1 MPLKSKR
8 SAKVRSA
15 ISNGSALFLGEVD
28 GRSETGRRYADLMAD
43 LTAERGGRETL
54 SVGQMEAVRT
64 YAGLAIL
71 RDRMHADLAR
81 GQRVDPEAL
90 GQIGDRMAR
99 QARQMGAPKAKEASD
114 PRGFLKRRNG
124 GA

>member
-1 MPLKSKR
+1 MIKPKR

-15 ISNGSALFLGEVD
+15 LSNGSALFLGEVD
-28 GRSETGRRYADLMAD
+28 GRSETGRRYADLVAD
-43 LTAERGGRETL
+43 LTAERGGHTAL

-81 GQRVDPEAL
+81 GQPVDPEAL

-99 QARQMGAPKAKEASD
+99 QVRQMGPPKAPERKSLRQHLA
-114 PRGFLKRRNG
+114 G
-124 GA
+124 GAGA